1 MIPSLEKRDE
11 SVLDMKNHS
20 TSKLLLHHSPARNAC
35 EHHHGSFPPANN
47 YTTPKIMTVYKDDLS
62 SGQNIPSPYNMVV
75 SEDIL
80 TNDPTMKGLC
90 ER

>member
-1 MIPSLEKRDE
+1 
-11 SVLDMKNHS
+11 
-20 TSKLLLHHSPARNAC
+20 
-35 EHHHGSFPPANN
+35 
-47 YTTPKIMTVYKDDLS
+47 MTVYKDDLS